1 MSGDLSKLSAK
12 INVHGKNNGYTAKVK
27 ILFLSFASSFLL
39 LTVLAPMCQSM
50 NSIKNLS
57 GYVGIYDNQNIT
69 SVLSFPWNYIYAFGD
84 MWCHQKTER
93 SLFIGGNQMPVCARC
108 FGIFFGVPL
117 GLCTTVFIKTR
128 VDKNIHKRI
137 LMTLIGYVPL
147 AVDGM
152 GQLVGLW
159 HSTNLTRLLT
169 GTLAGIAFGFILGI
183 TIDIVCA
190 ILARTH
196 QFYHPGY

>member
-1 MSGDLSKLSAK
+1 
-12 INVHGKNNGYTAKVK
+12 
-27 ILFLSFASSFLL
+27 
-39 LTVLAPMCQSM
+39 
-50 NSIKNLS
+50 
-57 GYVGIYDNQNIT
+57 
-69 SVLSFPWNYIYAFGD
+69 
-84 MWCHQKTER
+84 
-93 SLFIGGNQMPVCARC
+93 
-108 FGIFFGVPL
+108 
-117 GLCTTVFIKTR
+117 
-128 VDKNIHKRI
+128 
-137 LMTLIGYVPL
+137 MTLIGYVPL